1 MPKFNLLSDRVK
13 DVTWMSLS
21 RAEVLKLK
29 IWISFFI
36 VMLKLKLRLI

>member
-13 DVTWMSLS
+13 NVTWMSLS
-21 RAEVLKLK
+21 RAEILKVK

-36 VMLKLKLRLI
+36 LILKLKLRFI

>member
-13 DVTWMSLS
+13 DLTCVSLS
-21 RAEVLKLK
+21 QAEILKLK

-36 VMLKLKLRLI
+36 WMLRLKLKLI